1 MAAATR
7 PRPRA
12 AAAARWQRAERAP
25 RQERILCEQVLL
37 SHEHVAGLQ
46 RGPSE
51 LLDTVRMLC
60 KQVLSNEQVGR
71 AGGSLRASFSTRSA
85 SYASKSSSPTSML
98 VVLGLQRGPSEL
110 LDTVRM
116 LCKQVLSNEQVGRA
130 GGSLGRPA
138 RCVVECQVWGAR
150 GARFRRDVM
159 YCMLPR
165 RTHLSLTF
173 RLISRLHRRDD
184 RDPIPNSDQ
193 VHYLLTVHHLVG
205 KLHLSER
212 LLDRST
218 PNVGDARLY

>member
-1 MAAATR
+1 LGV
-7 PRPRA
+7 
-12 AAAARWQRAERAP
+12 QRD
-25 RQERILCEQVLL
+25 V
-37 SHEHVAGLQ
+37 
-46 RGPSE
+46 
-51 LLDTVRMLC
+51 
-60 KQVLSNEQVGR
+60 
-71 AGGSLRASFSTRSA
+71 
-85 SYASKSSSPTSML
+85 
-98 VVLGLQRGPSEL
+98 
-110 LDTVRM
+110 
-116 LCKQVLSNEQVGRA
+116 
-130 GGSLGRPA
+130 
-138 RCVVECQVWGAR
+138 VWGAR

>member
-71 AGGSLRASFSTRSA
+71 AGGSL
-85 SYASKSSSPTSML
+85 
-98 VVLGLQRGPSEL
+98 
-110 LDTVRM
+110 
-116 LCKQVLSNEQVGRA
+116 
-130 GGSLGRPA
+130 GRPA
-138 RCVVECQVWGAR
+138 RCSVGEREEHAFVV
-150 GARFRRDVM
+150 M
-159 YCMLPR
+159 
-165 RTHLSLTF
+165 
-173 RLISRLHRRDD
+173 
-184 RDPIPNSDQ
+184 
-193 VHYLLTVHHLVG
+193 
-205 KLHLSER
+205 
-212 LLDRST
+212 
-218 PNVGDARLY
+218 